1 MGLGS
6 KLAGLG
12 LDNAIHEP
20 RPLEKAA
27 LGSLVARANI
37 YVNIMEDV
45 LKPARVDIEGFTQVF
60 KDGKLDSRLDH
71 NTGAAVDHIRVRVS
85 HKHSCVKLDARLD
98 GIAKAPV
105 TEGFEY
111 NEGIRSLAL
120 TIPMV
125 AELLATTPP
134 ASAPIVSPDTLK
146 AEQALQEAQKRS
158 DEVQAAAFVQS
169 FQHDMTVYEAPK
181 SLANP
186 A

>member
-1 MGLGS
+1 
-6 KLAGLG
+6 
-12 LDNAIHEP
+12 LDNALHEP

-45 LKPARVDIEGFTQVF
+45 LKPARVDIEGFTRAF

-71 NTGAAVDHIRVRVS
+71 NTGAAVDHIRVRV
-85 HKHSCVKLDARLD
+85 HSCVKLDARLD

-169 FQHDMTVYEAPK
+169 FQHDMMVYEAPK
-181 SLANP
+181 FLANP